1 MYFCLL
7 MRKFLI
13 PVLAALALPAGAIAG
28 IPESKSP
35 DKWVRINEN
44 WIIDTEDVEVKSGKL
59 RFYMQR
65 TATKDE
71 FEGPSQYI
79 ASYIGKVRIKCDKFQ
94 VGIQVKLNSGL
105 GSYYGPP
112 NYEAITKNN
121 IGYPLANY
129 FCFATGEEG
138 YTRELNEPDWVVKI
152 IDNIKIQKIKKKN
165 KAGNV
170 NCDSPV
176 WKSKPRCN

>member
-1 MYFCLL
+1 
-7 MRKFLI
+7 MRNFLI

-94 VGIQVKLNSGL
+94 VGIQVKMNSAL
-105 GSYYGPP
+105 GGYYAAA
-112 NYEAITKNN
+112 NWQSITPEQ
-121 IGYPLANY
+121 IGYSLANY
-129 FCFATGEEG
+129 FCYLSGSEG
-138 YTRELNEPDWVVKI
+138 YTRESYEPAWVTQIINNVAANKI
-152 IDNIKIQKIKKKN
+152 EKKKN
-165 KAGNV
+165 
-170 NCDSPV
+170 
-176 WKSKPRCN
+176 